1 MRPLDD
7 EDVVIEYVAAPLEV
21 DAGDEA
27 FAELNDVF
35 QRFSRREDG
44 YAATYLK
51 PEDGGGAKPDDAN
64 GVKKEEAGE
73 ELVDVKN
80 EDGDDVDDEDEDED
94 AGGLSNR
101 ARKLATR
108 MKIAEL
114 KQHCAKPE
122 VVEVWDTTAADPR
135 LLVYL
140 KAYRNTIPVPQH
152 WCQKRKFLQGKRGL
166 EKPPWQLPAFIEATG
181 IQKLRDAYAEK
192 EEGKKLKQ
200 KTKDKTTAKM
210 GKIDIDYQ
218 VLHDAFFK
226 YQTKPKMT
234 SVGEIYYEGKEYE
247 TDLKGKKPGVL
258 SEETRAAL
266 GMTEDGP
273 PPWLIN
279 MQRYGPPPSYPNLK
293 IPGLSAPIPPGA
305 QFGYHPG
312 GWGKPPVDEYGNPI
326 YGDVFGVRASADDG
340 STPYDVVLERRKRWG
355 ALEELSESESEDE
368 EEEEEESDAGEE
380 ELGEEEMAAGIATG
394 ATGVET
400 PEAPMDL
407 RKRSA
412 APDAPPQLYRVL
424 DAREANVA
432 DGNIM
437 GSSHVYVVPG
447 AGGDVAGAVP
457 GETRAKRTAAGA
469 TEIALNPEDLEA
481 GMDDA
486 AVAARYEAEVA
497 ARRAASAPED
507 FSDMVAEN
515 ARKTKRK
522 AEAKKKESDA
532 KKFKF

>member
-1 MRPLDD
+1 
-7 EDVVIEYVAAPLEV
+7 
-21 DAGDEA
+21 
-27 FAELNDVF
+27 
-35 QRFSRREDG
+35 
-44 YAATYLK
+44 
-51 PEDGGGAKPDDAN
+51 
-64 GVKKEEAGE
+64 
-73 ELVDVKN
+73 
-80 EDGDDVDDEDEDED
+80 
-94 AGGLSNR
+94 
-101 ARKLATR
+101 
-108 MKIAEL
+108 
-114 KQHCAKPE
+114 
-122 VVEVWDTTAADPR
+122 
-135 LLVYL
+135 
-140 KAYRNTIPVPQH
+140 
-152 WCQKRKFLQGKRGL
+152 
-166 EKPPWQLPAFIEATG
+166 
-181 IQKLRDAYAEK
+181 
-192 EEGKKLKQ
+192 
-200 KTKDKTTAKM
+200 
-210 GKIDIDYQ
+210 
-218 VLHDAFFK
+218 
-226 YQTKPKMT
+226 MT

-368 EEEEEESDAGEE
+368 EEEEEEESDAGEE

-469 TEIALNPEDLEA
+469 TEIALN
-481 GMDDA
+481 
-486 AVAARYEAEVA
+486 RRTW
-497 ARRAASAPED
+497 RRAWTTRRRRGTRRRWRRGGRLRRRRISRTWLQRTPGRPNERRRRRRRSRTRRSSSSRRGGSEGEREERGARLRAAACDERPRLLRSTREGGDLLGAGGISPRGKACSDRSTFGISCGCAPVRGIHPRALTIRD
-507 FSDMVAEN
+507 SSSPPPVD
-515 ARKTKRK
+515 
-522 AEAKKKESDA
+522 S
-532 KKFKF
+532 